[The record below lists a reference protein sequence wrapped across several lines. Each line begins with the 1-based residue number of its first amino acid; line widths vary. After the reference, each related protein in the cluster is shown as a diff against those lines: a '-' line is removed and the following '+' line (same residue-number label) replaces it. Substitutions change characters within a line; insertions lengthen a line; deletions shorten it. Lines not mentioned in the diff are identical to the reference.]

1 MNRQAPLRQAGIGS
15 RGLILW
21 AWDAIWRRLVS
32 PRVSE
37 TSVRQVLQ
45 RQAGIAAV
53 ESVRVVTGPVG
64 QRHIRAQIRIDN
76 GCDAREV
83 TRSAT
88 EALFRNP
95 SVTEVRLLSSGGEEP
110 SVGAPER

>member
-1 MNRQAPLRQAGIGS
+1 MNPQAPLRQAGIGL

-21 AWDAIWRRLVS
+21 VWDAIWRCLVS

-37 TSVRQVLQ
+37 TSVRRVLQ

-53 ESVRVVTGPVG
+53 ESVRVVPGPVG
-64 QRHIRAQIRIDN
+64 RQHIRAQIRIAN
-76 GCDAREV
+76 GCDAREI
-83 TRSAT
+83 TRTAT
-88 EALFRNP
+88 KALFRNP

>member
-1 MNRQAPLRQAGIGS
+1 MNPEAPLRQAGIGS
-15 RGLILW
+15 RSLILW
-21 AWDAIWRRLVS
+21 VWDAIWRRLVS

-37 TSVRQVLQ
+37 TSVRRVLQ

-53 ESVRVVTGPVG
+53 ESVRVVSGPVG
-64 QRHIRAQIRIDN
+64 RRHIRAQIQIAN
-76 GCDAREV
+76 GCDAREI
-83 TRSAT
+83 TRTAT